1 MYIRWLPVICTC
13 NRLSGCWLLAV
24 FSCLFAWQFSSV
36 QFSSVMT
43 TGNWDWCGLCRR
55 STGLLRCFVDV
66 STSYFY
72 IYILNEFVSISHIPA
87 ALATRGRP
95 ERPGSANFAGPARK
109 T

>member
-1 MYIRWLPVICTC
+1 
-13 NRLSGCWLLAV
+13 
-24 FSCLFAWQFSSV
+24 
-36 QFSSVMT
+36 MT
-43 TGNWDWCGLCRR
+43 TGNWDSVVFAGGLPVFCVV
-55 STGLLRCFVDV
+55 S

-72 IYILNEFVSISHIPA
+72 IYMYILNEFVSISHIPA

>member
-1 MYIRWLPVICTC
+1 MYIRWLPVI
-13 NRLSGCWLLAV
+13 GCLGAGYWQSSVACLLGSSV
-24 FSCLFAWQFSSV
+24 QFSSV
-36 QFSSVMT
+36 QFS
-43 TGNWDWCGLCRR
+43 NDYWQLGLVWSLQAVYR
-55 STGLLRCFVDV
+55 LLRCFVDV